1 MTIRICDRCGDVTLQ
16 GERCTCS
23 TPFSLTEVRRRHQAA
38 VASAR
43 TSAERERSG
52 GRVESSGQP
61 AAAAA
66 PMGPGS
72 PGDEWATPRRT
83 AAAAVSGQRAQ
94 ARIPDRDSMPGS
106 SRGVPPAHTDAAA
119 PALRAPRPA
128 LDPDWLDA
136 SEADM

>member
-1 MTIRICDRCGDVTLQ
+1 MTIRICDRCGDITLH

-23 TPFSLTEVRRRHQAA
+23 TPYSLMDVRRRHQAA

-43 TSAERERSG
+43 ITAERERSG
-52 GRVESSGQP
+52 GAVESGRQP

-66 PMGPGS
+66 PTGPSS
-72 PGDEWATPRRT
+72 PGDERATPRRT

-94 ARIPDRDSMPGS
+94 ARVSGRDSMSIS
-106 SRGVPPAHTDAAA
+106 SGVSTAHTDAAP

-128 LDPDWLDA
+128 LDPDWLD
-136 SEADM
+136 SSDADT